1 MPKKVIVAVAPV
13 GGNLPPGAR
22 NPVSPEEV
30 ARAVVDAAN
39 AGASLVHLHVRDG
52 GGRQTADLAPFART
66 LDLIRA
72 GSDIVLQVSTGGVT
86 TLSLE
91 ERCAGL
97 AEPRVECASLN
108 MGSAN
113 FDDGVYI
120 NTLPEIRYWAGRMK
134 ERSVAPELEI
144 FEAGMI
150 DNVKIIRDEGLLPLP
165 QFFGLCFGF
174 RGALSASASHLFF
187 LASLLPAGA
196 RWGIIH
202 HGMEDLTLL
211 AAAAALG
218 ADAIRVGYEDS
229 GFHAPGAVAASNAAL
244 VERAVSLVRQMGLD
258 VASPAEARERLAIP
272 RRS

>member
-1 MPKKVIVAVAPV
+1 MSRTVIVAVAPV

-22 NPVSPEEV
+22 SPVSPEEV
-30 ARAVVDAAN
+30 AADVIDSAN
-39 AGASLVHLHVRDG
+39 AGASLVHLHVRNG
-52 GGRQTADLAPFART
+52 SGRQTANLAHFSRT
-66 LDLIRA
+66 IDLIRS

-113 FDDGVYI
+113 FDDGIYI
-120 NTLPEIRYWAGRMK
+120 NTFPEIRYWAGRMK
-134 ERSVAPELEI
+134 ERSVVPELEI

-150 DNVKIIRDEGLLPLP
+150 DNVEIIGDEGLLPFP
-165 QFFGLCFGF
+165 PFFGLCFGF
-174 RGALSASASHLFF
+174 RGALSASAPHLFF

-202 HGMEDLTLL
+202 HGMQDLTLL

-229 GFHAPGAVAASNAAL
+229 AFHAPGAVAPSNAAL
-244 VERAVSLVRQMGLD
+244 VERAVTLVRQMGLE

>member
-1 MPKKVIVAVAPV
+1 VAKKVIVAVAPV

-52 GGRQTADLAPFART
+52 SGRQTADLARFSRT
-66 LDLIRA
+66 LDLVRA
-72 GSDIVLQVSTGGVT
+72 ASDIVLQVSTGGVS

-97 AEPRVECASLN
+97 EEPRVESASLN

-113 FDDGVYI
+113 FDEGVYI
-120 NTLPEIRYWAGRMK
+120 NTFPEIRYWARRMAQ
-134 ERSVAPELEI
+134 RSVVPELEI

-150 DNVKIIRDEGLLPLP
+150 DNVRIIRDEGLLPFP
-165 QFFGLCFGF
+165 PFFGLCFGF
-174 RGALSASASHLFF
+174 RGALSASGRSLFF
-187 LASLLPAGA
+187 LASLLPEGA
-196 RWGIIH
+196 RWGVIH
-202 HGMEDLTLL
+202 HGMEDLALL

-229 GFHAPGAVAASNAAL
+229 AFYAPGAVAPSNAVL
-244 VERAVSLVRQMGLD
+244 VERTVSLVRQMGLEA
-258 VASPAEARERLAIP
+258 ASPAEARERLAIASG
-272 RRS
+272 R